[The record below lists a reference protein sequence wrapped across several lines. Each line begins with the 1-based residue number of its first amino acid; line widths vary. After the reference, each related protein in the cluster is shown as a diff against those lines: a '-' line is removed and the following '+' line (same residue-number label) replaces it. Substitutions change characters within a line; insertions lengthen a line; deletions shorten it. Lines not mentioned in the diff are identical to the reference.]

1 MPYQIKPAQ
10 RSRAKA
16 LGVTIKPSS
25 VKGKKLDVF
34 KGDKKVASIGALGMG
49 DFETFKKTKGKE
61 FADKRRKAYKSRH
74 QKTRTKVGSNS
85 YYADK
90 ILW

>member
-10 RSRAKA
+10 RTRAKA
-16 LGVTIKPSS
+16 IGVTIKPSK

-61 FADKRRKAYKSRH
+61 FAEKRRKAYKSRH